1 MFTDTITVFN
11 YYKDSLKNV
20 TWYPTVIHGVNL
32 LIDKA
37 AIVAKYGAES
47 KDNALLNI
55 HYKHVKTENPK
66 EGEELFHAFVKCK
79 KIVDGESV
87 FFEKEWFPPKEW
99 ERQTNDKLA
108 DSITFASG
116 TDFDFFMVGEYP
128 TQEPIHD
135 EDKIYGNNGFF
146 EYIKKEYDFVF
157 AITSVGM
164 YSVIPHFEI
173 TGK

>member
-55 HYKHVKTENPK
+55 HYQT
-66 EGEELFHAFVKCK
+66 
-79 KIVDGESV
+79 VDGQIMV
-87 FFEKEWFPPKEW
+87 DGKLYLPPKEW
-99 ERQTNDKLA
+99 ERQTNDKLPET
-108 DSITFASG
+108 ITFASG
-116 TDFDFFMVGEYP
+116 TGFDFFILGEYP
-128 TQEPIHD
+128 EIKPILD
-135 EDKIYGNNGFF
+135 EEYRNGFF
-146 EYIKKEYDFVF
+146 EEVKKEYDFVF

>member
-37 AIVAKYGAES
+37 AIVAKYGVES
-47 KDNALLNI
+47 KDNALLDI
-55 HYKHVKTENPK
+55 HYKT
-66 EGEELFHAFVKCK
+66 
-79 KIVDGESV
+79 VDGQIMVDGKQYLPS
-87 FFEKEWFPPKEW
+87 KEW
-99 ERQTNDKLA
+99 ERQTNDKLPET
-108 DSITFASG
+108 ITFASG
-116 TDFDFFMVGEYP
+116 TGFDFFMLGEYP
-128 TQEPIHD
+128 EIKPILD
-135 EDKIYGNNGFF
+135 EEYRNGFF
-146 EYIKKEYDFVF
+146 EEVKKEYDFVF

>member
-55 HYKHVKTENPK
+55 HYQT
-66 EGEELFHAFVKCK
+66 
-79 KIVDGESV
+79 VDGQIMVDGKPYLS
-87 FFEKEWFPPKEW
+87 PKEW
-99 ERQTNDKLA
+99 ERQTNDKLPET
-108 DSITFASG
+108 ITFASG
-116 TDFDFFMVGEYP
+116 TGFDFFILGEYP
-128 TQEPIHD
+128 TTEPILDDYDNYKH
-135 EDKIYGNNGFF
+135 GFF
-146 EYIKKEYDFVF
+146 EEMKEEYDFVF

>member
-55 HYKHVKTENPK
+55 HYQT
-66 EGEELFHAFVKCK
+66 
-79 KIVDGESV
+79 VDGQIMV
-87 FFEKEWFPPKEW
+87 DGKPYLPPKEW
-99 ERQTNDKLA
+99 ERQTNYMLV
-108 DSITFASG
+108 DSVTFTSG
-116 TDFDFFMVGEYP
+116 TYFDFFMLGEYP
-128 TQEPIHD
+128 TTTPIAD
-135 EDKIYGNNGFF
+135 DDYIDGF
-146 EYIKKEYDFVF
+146 YNHVNDEYDYVF
-157 AITSVGM
+157 AITSVAK
-164 YSVIPHFEI
+164 YTAIPHFEI
-173 TGK
+173 MGK

>member
-47 KDNALLNI
+47 KDNAILNI
-55 HYKHVKTENPK
+55 HYKTVK
-66 EGEELFHAFVKCK
+66 GQ
-79 KIVDGESV
+79 IMVDG
-87 FFEKEWFPPKEW
+87 KTYLPPKQW

-116 TDFDFFMVGEYP
+116 TEFDFFVLGEYSKK
-128 TQEPIHD
+128 EPILD
-135 EDKIYGNNGFF
+135 EEYRNGFF
-146 EYIKKEYDFVF
+146 EEVKKEYDFVF
-157 AITSVGM
+157 AITSVAK
-164 YSVIPHFEI
+164 YTVIPHFEI

>member
-55 HYKHVKTENPK
+55 HYQT
-66 EGEELFHAFVKCK
+66 
-79 KIVDGESV
+79 VDGQIMV
-87 FFEKEWFPPKEW
+87 DGKPYFPPKEW
-99 ERQTNDKLA
+99 ERQTNDKLPET
-108 DSITFASG
+108 ITFASG
-116 TDFDFFMVGEYP
+116 TGFDFFMLGDYGSE
-128 TQEPIHD
+128 EMIKD
-135 EDKIYGNNGFF
+135 DKGTFF
-146 EYIKKEYDFVF
+146 RDIQQEYDNVY
-157 AITSVGM
+157 AITSVAE
-164 YSVIPHFEI
+164 YTVIPHFEI
-173 TGK
+173 VGK

>member
-55 HYKHVKTENPK
+55 PCKHVKNEYAK
-66 EGEELFHAFVKCK
+66 EGELLFHTFVKCK
-79 KIVDGESV
+79 KIIDGESV
-87 FFEKEWFPPKEW
+87 FVEKEWLPPKEW
-99 ERQTNDKLA
+99 ERQTNDKLPET
-108 DSITFASG
+108 ITFASG
-116 TDFDFFMVGEYP
+116 TGFDFFMLGEYP
-128 TQEPIHD
+128 EKEPIFD
-135 EDKIYGNNGFF
+135 EKFRNGFF
-146 EYIKKEYDFVF
+146 EEVKKEYDFVF

>member
-11 YYKDSLKNV
+11 SYVDSLKNV

-55 HYKHVKTENPK
+55 HYQTVN
-66 EGEELFHAFVKCK
+66 GQ
-79 KIVDGESV
+79 IMIDG
-87 FFEKEWFPPKEW
+87 KLYLPPKEW

-108 DSITFASG
+108 ESITFTSG
-116 TDFDFFMVGEYP
+116 TDFDFFMLGEYP
-128 TQEPIHD
+128 TTNPIAD
-135 EDKIYGNNGFF
+135 DDYVDGF
-146 EYIKKEYDFVF
+146 YNHVNDEYDYVF
-157 AITSVGM
+157 AVTSVAK
-164 YSVIPHFEI
+164 YTAIPHFEI
-173 TGK
+173 MGA

>member
-55 HYKHVKTENPK
+55 HYQT
-66 EGEELFHAFVKCK
+66 
-79 KIVDGESV
+79 VDGQIMV
-87 FFEKEWFPPKEW
+87 DGKPYLPPKEW
-99 ERQTNDKLA
+99 ERQTNDKLPET
-108 DSITFASG
+108 ITFASG
-116 TDFDFFMVGEYP
+116 TGFDFFMLGEYP
-128 TQEPIHD
+128 TTEPILDDYDNYKH
-135 EDKIYGNNGFF
+135 GFF
-146 EYIKKEYDFVF
+146 EEMKEEYDFVF

>member
-1 MFTDTITVFN
+1 MFTDTVTVFN

-47 KDNALLNI
+47 KDNAVLNI
-55 HYKHVKTENPK
+55 HYQT
-66 EGEELFHAFVKCK
+66 L
-79 KIVDGESV
+79 DGQIMVED
-87 FFEKEWFPPKEW
+87 KPYFPPKEW

-116 TDFDFFMVGEYP
+116 TGFDFFMLGEYP
-128 TQEPIHD
+128 TTEPILDDYDNYKH
-135 EDKIYGNNGFF
+135 GFF
-146 EYIKKEYDFVF
+146 EEMKEEYDFVF

>member
-1 MFTDTITVFN
+1 MFTDKITVFN
-11 YYKDSLKNV
+11 SYVDSMKNL

-47 KDNALLNI
+47 KDNTLLNI
-55 HYKHVKTENPK
+55 HYQT
-66 EGEELFHAFVKCK
+66 
-79 KIVDGESV
+79 VDGQIMIDG
-87 FFEKEWFPPKEW
+87 KPYLPPKEW
-99 ERQTNDKLA
+99 ERQTNDKLPET
-108 DSITFASG
+108 ITFASG
-116 TDFDFFMVGEYP
+116 TGFDFFMLGEYP
-128 TQEPIHD
+128 EIKPILD
-135 EDKIYGNNGFF
+135 EEYRNGFF
-146 EYIKKEYDFVF
+146 EEAKKEYDFVF